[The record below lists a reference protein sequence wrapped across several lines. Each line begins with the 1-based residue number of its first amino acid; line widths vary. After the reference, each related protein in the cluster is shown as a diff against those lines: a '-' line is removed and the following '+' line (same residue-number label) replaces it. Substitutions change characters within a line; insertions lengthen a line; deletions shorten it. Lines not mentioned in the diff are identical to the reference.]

1 MKRRRNA
8 KPQPVST
15 TPILREIQRT
25 LKKIEQKSKKAPQKV
40 QKDLDLEMKVL
51 ERCEEMIHDII
62 GI

>member
-1 MKRRRNA
+1 MKRRRNP

-15 TPILREIQRT
+15 TPILREIQKT
-25 LKKIEQKSKKAPQKV
+25 LKKIIQKSKKAPPKV
-40 QKDLDLEMKVL
+40 QKDLELEMKVL